1 MPVGDS
7 LTRGL
12 IETHLASLPG
22 RGRAI
27 ATGAEVALRLDHA
40 VMDSDAASLVFQ
52 AFERSGAAG
61 VAGEM
66 SLACAEWPMAP
77 AAFEAGDELR
87 YVQSSARR
95 YGAHFSR
102 PGNGRAHHVYA
113 ARFAAP
119 GRTLMACAAGAGAA
133 GAIGSLALP
142 VSEVELAAALAGI
155 HHPTTMPE
163 IWAIRLSGALPPG
176 VGAHDLAMAL
186 ARRLPGAG
194 TRHVVLEFCG
204 SGVASLALEA
214 RLTVARVAAL
224 LGLPAVVFPS
234 DEATRGWL
242 RAQGREPDWK
252 PLAGDPESEAA
263 RTLELAL
270 DLLEPGVVRTA
281 EGADPLPVR
290 DVAGVPVGRVVV
302 GADAGLAELLSV
314 AAALDGGR
322 VAAGVDLVVVPGSR
336 QIRTMLGACGAL
348 KALGDAG
355 ARIIDVEARLA
366 PGASVGVVLICG
378 ATPAAGHD
386 TRTVFRAGPEVAA
399 AAAIAGS
406 LADPRE
412 RPPSA
417 ARFPMPDRFTPCEV
431 VPPRPV
437 VERGAIEI
445 SHGDTIRPLP
455 CLPPLVT
462 TLRGVVLQRFPDRL
476 GTDRALPAGPRVWR
490 HRGDPVAMADH
501 LYAGLDPGFAARARA
516 LGGGFVVAG
525 ADYGI
530 GPHRPHVVL
539 AMVALGVR
547 AVIATSYAG
556 GHRAEMIR
564 HGVLPLRGPVADI
577 EPGEPGDPAELAVG
591 DELEIPGLPDTL
603 ERNKPLVIRNLT
615 RGTQMVLY
623 HDLTE
628 REIERVRAG
637 GLLAAGAGTAVG
649 A

>member
-1 MPVGDS
+1 MTAGDS

-22 RGRAI
+22 RRAI
-27 ATGAEVALRLDHA
+27 AIGAEVALRLDHA
-40 VMDSDAASLVFQ
+40 VMDADAASLVFQ
-52 AFERSGAAG
+52 AFERSGVES

-87 YVQSSARR
+87 YVQSAARR

-119 GRTLMACAAGAGAA
+119 GRTLLACAAGATAA
-133 GAIGSLALP
+133 GGIGSLTLP
-142 VSEVELAAALAGI
+142 VSEVELAAALTGI
-155 HHPTTMPE
+155 PHVTAMPE
-163 IWAIRLSGALPPG
+163 IWAVRLSGALPPG

-186 ARRLPGAG
+186 AHRLPGAAG
-194 TRHVVLEFCG
+194 PHVVLEFCG
-204 SGVASLALEA
+204 SGVASLTLEA
-214 RLTVARVAAL
+214 RLAVARVAAL
-224 LGLPAVVFPS
+224 LGLPTVVFPS
-234 DEATRGWL
+234 DEATRAWL
-242 RAQGREPDWK
+242 KAQGREPDWK

-263 RTLELAL
+263 RSLELPL
-270 DLLEPGVVRTA
+270 DLLEPGVVRAA
-281 EGADPLPVR
+281 EGTDPLPVR
-290 DVAGVPVGRVVV
+290 EVAGVPVARVVV
-302 GADAGLAELLSV
+302 GADAGLAELLAV
-314 AAALDGGR
+314 AAALDGGS

-348 KALGDAG
+348 QAMSAAG
-355 ARIIDVEARLA
+355 ARVLDVEARLA
-366 PGASVGVVLICG
+366 PGAGANVVLICG

-386 TRTVFRAGPEVAA
+386 ARTLFRVGPEVAA
-399 AAAIAGS
+399 ASARAGS
-406 LADPRE
+406 VADPRE

-417 ARFPMPDRFTPCEV
+417 TRFPMPDRFAPCQLV
-431 VPPRPV
+431 TPRPV
-437 VERGAIEI
+437 LERAAIEI
-445 SHGDTIRPLP
+445 VHGDTIGPLP
-455 CLPPLVT
+455 SLPPLVT

-476 GTDRALPAGPRVWR
+476 GTDRALPVGPRVWR
-490 HRGDPVAMADH
+490 HRGDPAAMAEH
-501 LYAGLDPGFAARARA
+501 LYAGLDSGFAARARA

-547 AVIATSYAG
+547 AVIATSYAA

-564 HGVLPLRGPVADI
+564 YGVLPLRSPVAD
-577 EPGEPGDPAELAVG
+577 GEAGDPVDLAVG
-591 DELEIPGLPDTL
+591 DELEIPGLPDVI

-615 RGTQMVLY
+615 RGTQLVLH

-637 GLLAAGAGTAVG
+637 GLLAAGRVAVS